1 MSAVAPM
8 YSIIQQLRDSLQS
21 SILGKPLEI
30 NLLLT
35 AMLAKGHVLIE
46 DVPGTGKTQLIKSIA
61 RTINGQFRRVQCNP
75 DLLPTDI
82 TGMFIFHPKDQEF
95 VFRPGPMM
103 TNVLL
108 VDEINRATTKTQ
120 SALLEAMEER
130 HVTIE
135 GETFML
141 PSPFMLLATQNP
153 IEFEGTYVLP
163 EAQMDRFMMKIS
175 LGYPDEMTERIMLA
189 RHVEGLPSERV
200 DTITDV
206 TVIEDMQRLVEEV
219 HIDDAILAYI
229 IDITRR
235 TREHDQVLLGASPR
249 ASISLMQAAKAFA
262 WLNGRDYVSPD
273 DVKVLV
279 RYVLGHRLVLTID
292 AKVEGIETADILYDI
307 LNQVT
312 VPVRLGM

>member
-1 MSAVAPM
+1 M

>member
-1 MSAVAPM
+1 M

-249 ASISLMQAAKAFA
+249 ASIALMQAAKAFA

>member
-1 MSAVAPM
+1 M

-235 TREHDQVLLGASPR
+235 TREHDQVMLGASPR
-249 ASISLMQAAKAFA
+249 ASIALMQAAKAFA